1 MAKTN
6 KAKKN
11 IPIEQLRGVVNMGR
25 EAEESMEEALHLGI
39 YVDTTCPK
47 WLAVAIRDAF
57 MPERDARVDVFV
69 LDGRPSVADVDVGI
83 VIAGHSEALIRGAV
97 RSFAGVRQH
106 VIVVAESS
114 LDIPNANLP
123 AKLGQYISDVVAS
136 EHGPLYDRLA
146 NALLDSTEK
155 DVSCAANFAFC
166 REVATARLVSKVA
179 ARNAVMG
186 VLDFIPGTGMPLMTM
201 NQINM
206 GFDIAATYGHGL
218 SIGRVP
224 EVIFIVAAGVTY
236 RIVAHLLVRS
246 MPAIE
251 ILIKLGL
258 AYGGTL
264 VTGRALATHFTEGLP
279 AARDSEANAALKVAE
294 E

>member
-6 KAKKN
+6 KTKKN
-11 IPIEQLRGVVNMGR
+11 IPMEQLRGVVNMGR
-25 EAEESMEEALHLGI
+25 EAEESMDEAMHLGI

-47 WLAVAIRDAF
+47 WLAATIRDAF

-69 LDGRPSVADVDVGI
+69 LDGRPSVSGVDVGI
-83 VIAGHSEALIRGAV
+83 VVAGHSEALIRGAV

-136 EHGPLYDRLA
+136 EHGPLYERLA

-236 RIVAHLLVRS
+236 RIIARFLVRS

-279 AARDSEANAALKVAE
+279 AVPDGEASAVLKVAE